1 MCNKQGSKELVV
13 LQDTSLSTLPI
24 SIESDNILL
33 KIFLSQMGWTSENV
47 NVIAFM
53 DEWYQVYLMLCILFI
68 FDTSKG

>member
-1 MCNKQGSKELVV
+1 MRNKQGSKELVV
-13 LQDTSLSTLPI
+13 LQDTSLSTL
-24 SIESDNILL
+24 SICIKSDNILL
-33 KIFLSQMGWTSENV
+33 KFFLSQMGWTSENV

>member
-1 MCNKQGSKELVV
+1 MRNKQGSKELVV
-13 LQDTSLSTLPI
+13 LQDTSLSTL
-24 SIESDNILL
+24 SICIKSENILL
-33 KIFLSQMGWTSENV
+33 KFFLSQMGWTSENV

>member
-1 MCNKQGSKELVV
+1 MRNKQGSKELVV
-13 LQDTSLSTLPI
+13 LQDTSLSTLSI